1 MKNKKKIV
9 SIIVN
14 SRANYARIK
23 SFLKYIHLSPIFEL
37 DLVVGASGLLYKY
50 GEVAKIIEK
59 DGFKISKK
67 IYSVIEGGNH
77 AAMAKTAGLGII
89 ELSSHFEKI
98 KPNLVVVVADRYEN
112 ISIAIAASYLD
123 IPLVHVQGG
132 EVSGSIDEKVRHAI
146 TKLSD
151 LHFVATERSKKFVEM
166 MGENPKRVFVTGCPS
181 LDLVKMKTYKFN
193 RNLFLKTGVGG
204 RNVVNKKKY
213 VVVLQHPNT
222 YEFSNTEKNILE
234 TVKAVSRLDKKIGII
249 WLWPNIDAGTDVI
262 SKVLRRF
269 YEKNEKNNLYLC
281 RNFEPEIFSKIIKN
295 SLCLIGNSS
304 SAIREGSFLGVPSVN
319 IGTRQNLR
327 EISTNVINV
336 DYKSSE
342 ILKAINF
349 HIKNGHYMRSNLY
362 GDGMSGK
369 KMVDILSTVKIST
382 EKKLNYLL

>member
-1 MKNKKKIV
+1 MKIKKKIV
-9 SIIVN
+9 SVVVN

-23 SFLKYIHLSPIFEL
+23 SFLKYINLSSIFEL

-50 GEVAKIIEK
+50 GEVVQIVES

-67 IYSVIEGGNH
+67 IYSVVEGGNLTT
-77 AAMAKTAGLGII
+77 MAKTAGLGII
-89 ELSSHFEKI
+89 ELSSHFEKV
-98 KPNLVVVVADRYEN
+98 KPNFVIVVADRYEN

-151 LHFVATERSKKFVEM
+151 LHFVATKRSKKFVEM
-166 MGENPKRVFVTGCPS
+166 MGEDPKKVFVTGCPS
-181 LDLVKMKTYKFN
+181 LDLVKMRTYKFS

-204 RNVVNKKKY
+204 KNIFNKKNY

-222 YEFSNTEKNILE
+222 HEFLNAEKNILE
-234 TVKAVSRLDKKIGII
+234 TVKAVSKLDKKIGII
-249 WLWPNIDAGTDVI
+249 WLWPNIDAGTDAI

-269 YEKNEKNNLYLC
+269 YDKNKKKNLYLC
-281 RNFEPEIFSKIIKN
+281 RNFEPEVFCKIIKN

-327 EISTNVINV
+327 EISKNVINV
-336 DYKSSE
+336 DYKCSE
-342 ILKAINF
+342 ILKAIKIQ
-349 HIKNGHYMRSNLY
+349 IKNGHYPPSNLY

-369 KMVDILSTVKIST
+369 KMVDILSRVKIST
-382 EKKLNYLL
+382 EKKLNYLN

>member
-1 MKNKKKIV
+1 MRHKKKIV
-9 SIIVN
+9 SVVVN

-23 SFLKYIHLSPIFEL
+23 SFLKYINLSPVFKL

-50 GEVAKIIEK
+50 GEVVKIIEK

-67 IYSVIEGGNH
+67 IYSVIEGGNLTT
-77 AAMAKTAGLGII
+77 MAKTAGLGII

-98 KPNLVVVVADRYEN
+98 KPNFVVVVADRYEN

-151 LHFVATERSKKFVEM
+151 LHFVATKRSKKFVEM

-204 RNVVNKKKY
+204 KNIFNKKNY

-222 YEFSNTEKNILE
+222 YEFSNTKQNILE

-249 WLWPNIDAGTDVI
+249 WLWPNIDAGTDAI

-269 YEKNEKNNLYLC
+269 YENNEKKNLYLC

-336 DYKSSE
+336 DYKYSA
-342 ILKAINF
+342 ILRAIKI
-349 HIKNGHYMRSNLY
+349 HIKNGHYSPNYLY
-362 GDGMSGK
+362 GDGIAGK
-369 KMVDILSTVKIST
+369 KMVDILSKIKIST
-382 EKKLNYLL
+382 EKKLNYLD